1 MIEKTQKLS
10 GMELMLHN
18 LMRAAGIDP
27 QEIARNVETTVSQF
41 QAAMR
46 DMQNHLA
53 QIDARL
59 ERIERALAITD
70 EVEENKETER
80 RVISG

>member
-1 MIEKTQKLS
+1 MEQKQKLS

-27 QEIARNVETTVSQF
+27 QEIARNVETTVKQF
-41 QAAMR
+41 QAG
-46 DMQNHLA
+46 MQHMENRLA

-59 ERIERALAITD
+59 ERIERALAISD
-70 EVEENKETER
+70 EVEENKEPER